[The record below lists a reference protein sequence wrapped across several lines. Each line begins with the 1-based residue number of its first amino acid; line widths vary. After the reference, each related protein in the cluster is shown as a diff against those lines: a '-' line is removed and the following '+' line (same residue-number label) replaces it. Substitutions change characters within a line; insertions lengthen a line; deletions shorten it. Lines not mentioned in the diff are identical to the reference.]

1 VLTNP
6 ITPLPEGFL
15 EYLQDYCDRALAAIK
30 DHKHHDQRRALLMD
44 FLRKAFGIEVVEVD
58 LEHKVKAASARGRID
73 AFYRFVIFEVKTD
86 LEKERADALAELKK
100 YFESQGRPGDYV
112 AAVTDGLQFEVFD
125 YDFVSGQPK
134 SIRSFTLEG
143 DAPHLAYEQLDELLA
158 AGRKIPPFSSEVVVR
173 FGSASLA
180 FSRSRQAL
188 KTAFDAVKDLSE
200 VKVKFHEW
208 NALLAK
214 VYGSPPD
221 DEDLF
226 VKHTYLTMV
235 SRAVV
240 TLALFHEVRR
250 ETALYRGLMNGEFF
264 RDRNI
269 QNLAEDDFFSWAQGT
284 PAEPIFFEFFG
295 NLFRRLD
302 EFDWSKV
309 DEDLLKML
317 YQGLVD
323 PDDRQLLGEFYTPDW
338 LAELTLERIGYT
350 GGTLLDPA
358 CGSGTFLFC
367 AIRRLRANG
376 LKGNEL
382 IRTALD
388 SIIGIDVHPVAALMA
403 RANILL
409 ALAAELPDYP
419 DDVYLRVY
427 LADTLMTGEDTTKK
441 ALVVKAGPRGR
452 DQFYIPLDTLEKGR
466 DLDGLIDKM
475 AQFAKRGA
483 ASEEAAERAE
493 EGFAKFLDAY
503 TRHEAFLWRENFRVM
518 VRAVAQKRDTIWA
531 FILKNAYRPAYLRRQ
546 KVQVIV
552 ANPPWLSLR
561 DIKDQAYKSKIK
573 ELTFRYKLL
582 EKTERNLFTQIDTA
596 TVFFAHTEHEFL
608 QQGGTM
614 AFVMPKSV
622 ILQAKQHLAFQKTGL
637 TEIQEL
643 GEVRGLFRVPA
654 CVLVRD
660 DRAVTEE
667 VPITHWS
674 GDLTQGGRNLPWRIA
689 RTILKSTTSRWS
701 SLIAESER
709 SPYYSQVLQGASL
722 VPRSLWFAE
731 PPSGQPVNVKTP
743 FLRTP
748 KSIRTSA
755 KNPWKKIDLR
765 GKVEKQFLF
774 GTALAEDLLPFVI
787 RKLRL
792 VVLPVLEKGGRL
804 ISLRPDD
811 ILAEGAPLASD
822 WAKTAERIWDKRRTD
837 ENQSVY
843 DRLDYDSLLTRQNPK
858 QSFIVLYNRSATNLT
873 ASYITAEE
881 CERIGPLPIQGFVAD
896 FVMYRYYADSEDHA
910 LYLVGV
916 LNAPIVNEAIK
927 PWQTQGLKGERDIAR
942 RPFEVCPIPL
952 FDPQDSSHCQ
962 IVSTARAARKKM
974 LHWKSKIEGG
984 AAEARSA
991 GRKVV
996 QPELAKLS
1004 GLVMQLLKKHK
1015 VANKPLKKNSDE
1027 TDSLFALSDD
1037 LGGSPFV
1044 A

>member
-1 VLTNP
+1 MLTDP
-6 ITPLPEGFL
+6 ITPLPEVFPKH
-15 EYLQDYCDRALAAIK
+15 LQDYCDHAAAAIK
-30 DHKHHDQRRALLMD
+30 DNKHHDQRRALLMD
-44 FLRKAFGIEVVEVD
+44 FLRKAFEIEVVEID

-86 LEKERADALAELKK
+86 LDRERADALTELQK
-100 YFESQGRPGDYV
+100 YFESQKRPADYV

-125 YDFVSGQPK
+125 YDLETGQPK
-134 SIRSFTLEG
+134 SIRSFSLEAE
-143 DAPHLAYEQLDELLA
+143 APHLAYEQLDELLA
-158 AGRKIPPFSSEVVVR
+158 AGRKIQPLSGEVVIR
-173 FGSASLA
+173 FGSASLT
-180 FSRSRQAL
+180 FNRSRQAIRA
-188 KTAFDAVKDLSE
+188 AFDAVKDLSE
-200 VKVKFHEW
+200 VKIKFHEW

-214 VYGSPPD
+214 VYGSAPD

-264 RDRNI
+264 RNRNI

-284 PAEPIFFEFFG
+284 PAEAIFFEFFG

-309 DEDLLKML
+309 DEDLLKTL

-338 LAELTLERIGYT
+338 LAELTLEKIGYK

-367 AIRRLRANG
+367 AIRRLRAQG
-376 LKGNEL
+376 MKGNKL
-382 IRTALD
+382 IRTALE
-388 SIIGIDVHPVAALMA
+388 SIVGIDVHPVAALMA

-427 LADTLMTGEDTTKK
+427 LADTLMTGEDTKRR
-441 ALVVKAGPRGR
+441 ALVVKAGERGR
-452 DQFYIPLDTLEKGR
+452 DQFYIPVETLEKGR

-475 AQFAKRGA
+475 TQFAKRGA
-483 ASEEAAERAE
+483 ASDEAESRAE
-493 EGFAKFLDAY
+493 QGFAKLLAGY
-503 TRHEAFLWRENFRVM
+503 TQHEVFLWRENFKVM
-518 VRAVAQKRDTIWA
+518 VHVVAQKRDTIWA

-546 KVQVIV
+546 KVDVIV

-582 EKTERNLFTQIDTA
+582 GKSERNLFTQIDTSS
-596 TVFFAHTEHEFL
+596 VFFAHTEHEFL
-608 QQGGTM
+608 RQGGTM

-622 ILQAKQHLAFQKTGL
+622 ILQAKQHLAFQKTGFAQ
-637 TEIQEL
+637 IHDF
-643 GEVRGLFRVPA
+643 GEVRGLFKVPA
-654 CVLVRD
+654 CVLIRD
-660 DRAVTEE
+660 GEAVLQD

-674 GDLTQGGRNLPWRIA
+674 GDLTQSGRNLPWRNA
-689 RTILKSTTSRWS
+689 RVLLKQTASQWSPLTID
-701 SLIAESER
+701 SER
-709 SPYYSQVLQGASL
+709 SPYYGQVFQGASL

-731 PPSGQPVNVKTP
+731 PPSGQPINLKTP

-748 KSIRTSA
+748 RSIKTSA
-755 KNPWKKIDLR
+755 KKPWKKIDLR
-765 GKVEKQFLF
+765 GKVEREFLF
-774 GTALAEDLLPFVI
+774 GTALSEDLLPFAI

-792 VVLPVLEKGGRL
+792 VVLPVVEKGGHL
-804 ISLRPDD
+804 VSLKPDD

-822 WAKTAERIWDKRRTD
+822 WARIAERIWDKRRTD

-843 DRLDYDSLLTRQNPK
+843 DRLDYDSLLTHQNPK
-858 QSFIVLYNRSATNLT
+858 QRFIVLYNRSATNLT
-873 ASYITAEE
+873 AAYITAEE
-881 CERIGPLPIQGFVAD
+881 RERIGPLRIQGFVAD
-896 FVMYRYYADSEDHA
+896 FVTYRYYADSEAHA
-910 LYLVGV
+910 LYLTGI
-916 LNAPIVNEAIK
+916 LNAPVVNDAIK
-927 PWQTQGLKGERDIAR
+927 PWQTQGLQGERDIAR

-952 FDPQDSSHCQ
+952 FDSQDGLHGQ
-962 IVSTARAARKKM
+962 IVLASREARVKM

-991 GRKVV
+991 ARKIVL
-996 QPELAKLS
+996 PELAKLDE
-1004 GLVMQLLKKHK
+1004 LATQLLKDRKM
-1015 VANKPLKKNSDE
+1015 AQKPLKKNTDE
-1027 TDSLFALSDD
+1027 IGSLFSVIEQFQESLR
-1037 LGGSPFV
+1037 
-1044 A
+1044 